1 MNQTDNPTPLLSSAQ
16 MAVRR
21 GRHDEA
27 RRLFKAALRHDPT
40 NADALL
46 GLVYVAEDGQ
56 AGLHY
61 LAQLLDA
68 HPHHPQAQV
77 AIRWARR
84 RAPTSPPSPPTPRPR
99 VPSSYPRR
107 TVYGRA
113 ALILL
118 LGLAAIWL
126 LSQPAA
132 ESAPSDAPGMPL
144 SASAPSHTPRP
155 FTEIIRVAI
164 PRFTPTASPIPTPT
178 PDHAW
183 VPVLG
188 QPQSRNLSCESRSA
202 ADLASHWGQA
212 LDELDFLTAL
222 GQSDNPHQG
231 FLGDV
236 DMPPGS
242 MPPDGYGVYA
252 EPVAAVLR
260 QYNLDARAVYDLGLE
275 RLKSEL
281 LAGRP
286 VLVWAT
292 YEMAANTPREW
303 VSSDGQSSTVVPFM
317 HTFLAIGFDAQGL
330 FLLDAYDATTQQ
342 YPYDVFMQ
350 VWNLFDQMAVVV
362 SGTLP

>member
-1 MNQTDNPTPLLSSAQ
+1 MNSPTHLLQSAQ

-21 GRHDEA
+21 GRQDQA
-27 RRLFKAALRHDPT
+27 RRLFKAVLRHDPT

-84 RAPTSPPSPPTPRPR
+84 QAPTCPPPPPPTPPR
-99 VPSSYPRR
+99 APLRYSRR
-107 TVYGRA
+107 TLYGLA
-113 ALILL
+113 VLILI
-118 LGLAAIWL
+118 LGLAALWL
-126 LSQPAA
+126 LNQPAA
-132 ESAPSDAPGMPL
+132 ESAPSGDLGTP
-144 SASAPSHTPRP
+144 APSSVPSRTPRP

-164 PRFTPTASPIPTPT
+164 PRFTPTASPVPTPT

-212 LDELDFLTAL
+212 LDELDFLAAL
-222 GQSDNPHQG
+222 GQSDNPHKG

-260 QYNLDARAVYDLGLE
+260 QYDLDARAVYDLGLE
-275 RLKSEL
+275 RLKTEL

-286 VLVWAT
+286 VMVWAT
-292 YEMAANTPREW
+292 YGMAANTPREW
-303 VSSDGQSSTVVPFM
+303 ISSDGQSSTVVPFM
-317 HTFLAIGFDAQGL
+317 HTFLVVGFDAQGL

-342 YPYDVFMQ
+342 YPYDVFVQ
-350 VWNLFDQMAVVV
+350 VWDLFDQMAVVV